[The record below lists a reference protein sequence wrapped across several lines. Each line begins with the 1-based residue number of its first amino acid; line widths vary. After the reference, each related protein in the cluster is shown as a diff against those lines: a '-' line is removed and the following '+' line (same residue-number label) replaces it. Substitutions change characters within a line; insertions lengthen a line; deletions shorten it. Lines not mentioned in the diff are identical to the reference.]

1 MCAWFNRHFWD
12 WYYIFLNVKSVNKRN
27 YLINICFTLTNL
39 WSSVFEMVPSLEK
52 NEVYCNSCKQYMFEV
67 TPTSR
72 IKKTQV
78 RSDFEAPLILLY
90 VGNHKK
96 DFVSSVQPCHPQE
109 ALVYKSID
117 EKFDILCSIFPNNDH
132 RWHNFV
138 IRLSL

>member
-12 WYYIFLNVKSVNKRN
+12 WYYIFFKCKISKQKKLSHQHLFYLDQPLKLCLRDGTITRKKTKCTVKVAN
-27 YLINICFTLTNL
+27 
-39 WSSVFEMVPSLEK
+39 
-52 NEVYCNSCKQYMFEV
+52 MFEV

-96 DFVSSVQPCHPQE
+96 DFVSSGQPCHPQE